1 MPMCWLLHPIGRAV
15 DLDYYMTLL
24 RKNKS
29 QRPNSLRNLHYL
41 SSTRG
46 ATDPPTYQTK
56 SLAPLRIRDILRVD
70 AKCPAR
76 PAAAFSLGRLH
87 IGDQYKR
94 RGVNLRGPSNI
105 WNRARLFDQPI
116 EADTPLWLASSPPIS
131 FLK

>member
-1 MPMCWLLHPIGRAV
+1 M
-15 DLDYYMTLL
+15 
-24 RKNKS
+24 
-29 QRPNSLRNLHYL
+29 
-41 SSTRG
+41 
-46 ATDPPTYQTK
+46 
-56 SLAPLRIRDILRVD
+56 APLRIRDILRVD

-116 EADTPLWLASSPPIS
+116 EADAFVVSVKPSDLFPRIRMLISSDHFCSGHRLRCILKFASK
-131 FLK
+131 L